1 MDWQKLLL
9 GIVSINIQTLT
20 PEASIISKA
29 TKLNLNFQLLPIFTK
44 NILHMCATTTK
55 NEFMQEAIRL
65 SIENVTS
72 GQGGPFG
79 AVIVKDGKIIAR
91 GANQV
96 TSSND
101 PTAHAEVVA
110 IRNACKELGSF
121 QLDGCEI
128 YTSCEP
134 CPMCLGAIYWARPDK
149 MYFANTKKDAA
160 DIQFDDQFI
169 YEEMEIP
176 YTNRKLETVQMM
188 REEALEAFKI
198 WSDSINKIEY

>member
-1 MDWQKLLL
+1 
-9 GIVSINIQTLT
+9 
-20 PEASIISKA
+20 
-29 TKLNLNFQLLPIFTK
+29 
-44 NILHMCATTTK
+44 MCTTTK

-72 GQGGPFG
+72 GNGGPFG

-121 QLDGCEI
+121 QLEGCEI

-160 DIQFDDQFI
+160 DILFDDQFI
-169 YEEMEIP
+169 YDEIEIP
-176 YTNRKLETVQMM
+176 FEGRKLVTAQMM
-188 REEALEAFKI
+188 REEALEAFRL